1 MGDGQKENAVKDKDQ
16 QAFLADVRDHQMT
29 VLRDDGLY
37 RHLRFSRPGTICQ
50 SFELLT
56 YPRGLLYRGDMGA
69 FVFER
74 LEDMFEF
81 FRTDGGRI
89 NPGYWSSKLAAV
101 DQDGVTQFDGE
112 QFDREIKREVL
123 TWCRDNAHRTTKD
136 ERRDLWDAVL
146 DDVIGASP
154 SGDEGAK
161 KNAAGEFSHCI
172 RSHNIRRSIHF
183 SFDSPWEMGSDSYTP
198 RFLWCCHALVWGI
211 AKYDEMKAQEKA
223 VAPVSEGCAA

>member
-1 MGDGQKENAVKDKDQ
+1 MSDKDQ
-16 QAFLADVRDHQMT
+16 QAFLANVQHHQMT

-37 RHLRFSRPGTICQ
+37 RHLRFGRPG
-50 SFELLT
+50 SLAMHFDLMT
-56 YPRGLLYRGDMGA
+56 YPGGMLYRGDMGA

-74 LEDMFEF
+74 LDDMFEF

-146 DDVIGASP
+146 DDVIGVSP

-161 KNAAGEFSHCI
+161 KNAAGEFSHYI
-172 RSHNIRRSIHF
+172 RSHNIRRSIPIHF

-223 VAPVSEGCAA
+223 SAPAVVEGGEA